1 MQVDCHINLPLLL
14 KGLEVDDAHRT
25 IVVGIAITATVG
37 NIQFT
42 MHNSQLIRLITH
54 RHLVHYLH
62 RQRVH
67 LIDCSHLSILAHTHR
82 SHISTNIGKSTVK
95 GKVPTVGDVYLR
107 YFLASIGICH
117 LYLIGTVDDHPQF
130 GAIYLDVI
138 AHITQFLNLVRIAFR
153 VDVAMINDVFTIIA
167 RQVQIV
173 EGCLVAAHIALVE
186 QIEPHDITLLSLT
199 ACILRL
205 R

>member
-37 NIQFT
+37 NIQFA
-42 MHNSQLIRLITH
+42 MHNSQFIGLIAH
-54 RHLVHYLH
+54 RHLVHNLH
-62 RQRVH
+62 GQRIH
-67 LIDCSHLSILAHTHR
+67 LINSSHFGILAHIHR
-82 SHISTNIGKSTVK
+82 SHIGTNIGKSTIK
-95 GKVPTVGDVYLR
+95 GKVSTVGDVYLR

-117 LYLIGTVDDHPQF
+117 LHLIGAVDDHPQF
-130 GAIYLDVI
+130 GAIYLDII
-138 AHITQFLNLVRIAFR
+138 ANITQFLNLVRIAFR

-167 RQVQIV
+167 RQIQEI
-173 EGCLVAAHIALVE
+173 EGSLVAAHIALVE
-186 QIEPHDITLLSLT
+186 QVESHDIALLCLT